1 MTLKDR
7 IGLIKQYAFVSV
19 TNYSTVGTGESV
31 NAAMRDYESKLRTDG
46 VVTIG
51 DLGESSETM
60 QGTILRISGEYSGGN
75 SIYKFIL
82 SENQDILFMAESST
96 GLELALT
103 QPGDK
108 VSVTYSLSSDG
119 VANVSSFDNLNFTQK
134 AS

>member
-31 NAAMRDYESKLRTDG
+31 SAALRDYESKLRTDG

-60 QGTILRISGEYSGGN
+60 QGNHSEKFPENTAVETASIN
-75 SIYKFIL
+75 S
-82 SENQDILFMAESST
+82 SSPKIRT
-96 GLELALT
+96 
-103 QPGDK
+103 
-108 VSVTYSLSSDG
+108 SSLWQNPAPVWS
-119 VANVSSFDNLNFTQK
+119 LH
-134 AS
+134 